1 MTKNFRSITLRH
13 LVVNGEKKI
22 GIEYKA
28 DPVIQSLIKTLDAP
42 TWSKE
47 FNTLY
52 IKNTK
57 GNLDQ
62 IFNTFRGIAWVNCK
76 YFFKDTPVN
85 TAIEKP
91 DFSHYK
97 KQKPF
102 LNKRQ
107 CPVEFIDKLEVKR
120 YSANT
125 AKIYISMFRSFINYY
140 NDKEL
145 LEINENDIKD
155 YLKHLLKKGYS
166 SSYQNQAINA
176 IKFYYEVVENLPHR
190 FYYIDRPRK
199 EKKLPLVLSREEIAK
214 IINHT
219 YNIKHKAI
227 LATIYSCGLRLSELI
242 NLKLTDVQSNRN
254 ILLVR
259 SAKGNK
265 DRTTLLSFTTI
276 KLLRKYYS
284 TYKPEEYLFE
294 GQTGGMYSVRSVQS
308 ILKNSLEHA
317 GIKKRVTIHTLRHS
331 FATHLLED
339 GTSLRH
345 IQKLLGHASP
355 KTTEIYTH
363 VSTKDISKI
372 QSPIES
378 FSIRY

>member
-28 DPVIQSLIKTLDAP
+28 DPVIQSLIKTLNAP

-47 FNTLY
+47 LNTLY
-52 IKNTK
+52 VRNTK

-76 YFFKDTPVN
+76 YFFKDKPVN

-91 DFSHYK
+91 DFTHYK
-97 KQKPF
+97 LRKTA
-102 LNKRQ
+102 NKRS
-107 CPVEFIDKLEVKR
+107 CPVEFIDKLELKR
-120 YSANT
+120 YSPNT
-125 AKIYISMFRSFINYY
+125 AKTYIAMFESFINYY
-140 NDKEL
+140 HDMEL

-155 YLKHLLKKGYS
+155 YLKHLLKNGYS
-166 SSYQNQAINA
+166 NSYQNQAINA
-176 IKFYYEVVENLPHR
+176 IKFYYEVVQNLPHR

-199 EKKLPLVLSREEIAK
+199 ERKLPLILSKEEVAS

-219 YNIKHKAI
+219 INLKHKAI
-227 LATIYSCGLRLSELI
+227 LTTIYSCGLRLSELI
-242 NLKLTDVQSNRN
+242 NLELTDIQSDRQL
-254 ILLVR
+254 LLVR
-259 SAKGNK
+259 GAKGKK
-265 DRTTLLSFTTI
+265 DRTTILSLTTI

-284 TYKPEEYLFE
+284 VYKPKEYIFE
-294 GQTGGMYSVRSVQS
+294 GQTGGKYSSRSVQN
-308 ILKNSLEHA
+308 ILRKSMVRACINKPA
-317 GIKKRVTIHTLRHS
+317 TIHTLRHS

-339 GTSLRH
+339 GTDLRY
-345 IQKLLGHASP
+345 IQTLLGHNSL

-363 VSTKDISKI
+363 VSTKDLSKI
-372 QSPIES
+372 KSPVES
-378 FSIRY
+378 LSLRY